1 MPQLN
6 FCLSIGHD
14 QTLRIHD
21 ATTGAPFYAKAN
33 ARRCRFTH
41 LAWSLARHELYLV
54 DAAGYLQIWNV
65 YANVCVHT
73 ARLREGPLRYI
84 GLIQMNQII
93 MKTNHSFVSFTLVYF
108 PKRTM
113 RIFRFS
119 TPLISHLTGDCI

>member
-1 MPQLN
+1 MRYWL
-6 FCLSIGHD
+6 FY

-21 ATTGAPFYAKAN
+21 ATTGAPFYAKPN

-73 ARLREGPLRYI
+73 ARLREGLLRCGQRRVI
-84 GLIQMNQII
+84 HCHQKQ
-93 MKTNHSFVSFTLVYF
+93 
-108 PKRTM
+108 
-113 RIFRFS
+113 
-119 TPLISHLTGDCI
+119 